1 MEPPKTNPWKTD
13 TEYIRLLNY
22 VIERT
27 ANVGSPMNMRQLI
40 RDFKEKCGAT
50 QTMPCLKNR
59 IDILRS
65 MIHNFPIDTNKKVK
79 VLFAL
84 SGSVDANFLKEY
96 I

>member
-1 MEPPKTNPWKTD
+1 MEPPKANPWKTD

-27 ANVGSPMNMRQLI
+27 ANVGSPMSMRQLI
-40 RDFKEKCGAT
+40 RDFKENCGAT

-59 IDILRS
+59 IDILRT
-65 MIHNFPIDTNKKVK
+65 MIHRFGHIGTNTKVK

-84 SGSVDANFLKEY
+84 RASVGASFLKQ
-96 I
+96 